1 MPDAPDRRST
11 LFQLGALVVAAN
23 AADFDFIPGIL
34 AGDPGRF
41 HRGASH
47 SFVAI
52 CAFTAL
58 ALLVGRWIDRRSAV
72 RFGLVLGLAFT
83 GHLLLDMMSSW
94 MDPHSG
100 VAIAW
105 PLSSYRLLSPFPIF
119 IGISLAPGT
128 HTFLEG
134 VLHRQNFEA
143 MAWELVVAGVIW
155 GAVRLIRPA
164 RKRGAARGR

>member
-1 MPDAPDRRST
+1 MPDPSDRRSR
-11 LFQLGALVVAAN
+11 LVQLGALVVAAN
-23 AADFDFIPGIL
+23 AADLDFIPGIL
-34 AGDPGRF
+34 VGDPGRF

-47 SFVAI
+47 SFIAI

-58 ALLVGRWIDRRSAV
+58 ALLVGRWIDRRSAM

-94 MDPHSG
+94 RDSHSG

-105 PLSSYRLLSPFPIF
+105 PLSSSRLLSPFPIF
-119 IGISLAPGT
+119 IGISLAPGARN
-128 HTFLEG
+128 FLEG

-155 GAVRLIRPA
+155 GTARLIRPS
-164 RKRGAARGR
+164 RGR